1 MKKGGTVQKNILNI
15 KKYSDIEKI
24 LFMYG
29 KAIIENVEIFDY
41 FISLQY
47 SYGFYSNGNVVTSVH
62 RRLYRSMISKGMK
75 DDNPFLINGMFYS
88 LLAKKKIIVTTKSN
102 LDKLTKQNFPNA
114 EKKLRSFNLFMK
126 MLFSILG
133 YERYFLLI
141 RLLHPYSRLESQ
153 IHLLD
158 DKYLDNNIY

>member
-1 MKKGGTVQKNILNI
+1 
-15 KKYSDIEKI
+15 
-24 LFMYG
+24 
-29 KAIIENVEIFDY
+29 
-41 FISLQY
+41 
-47 SYGFYSNGNVVTSVH
+47 
-62 RRLYRSMISKGMK
+62 MISKGMK

>member
-1 MKKGGTVQKNILNI
+1 
-15 KKYSDIEKI
+15 
-24 LFMYG
+24 
-29 KAIIENVEIFDY
+29 
-41 FISLQY
+41 
-47 SYGFYSNGNVVTSVH
+47 
-62 RRLYRSMISKGMK
+62 
-75 DDNPFLINGMFYS
+75 
-88 LLAKKKIIVTTKSN
+88 
-102 LDKLTKQNFPNA
+102 
-114 EKKLRSFNLFMK
+114 MK